1 MKRSDLENLRWKKE
15 KVQLLR
21 SQIAELEEMM
31 ECVRTTKYTDMPKA
45 KGGTIGDDRIAEL
58 IDKKDELKRGYV
70 KEIAGLMETIREADE
85 FIGGLSEREQTM
97 LKLRFYENKT
107 WYEVADIMGYVPL
120 SVFRWWRNIVK
131 LMD

>member
-45 KGGTIGDDRIAEL
+45 KGGTVDRIAEL

-70 KEIAGLMETIREADE
+70 REIAGLMETICEAE
-85 FIGGLSEREQTM
+85 AFIGGLTEQQQTM
-97 LKLRFYENKT
+97 LKLRFFENKT
-107 WYEVADIMGYVPL
+107 WFEVADIMDYEI
-120 SVFRWWRNIVK
+120 STIFRWWRNIVK
-131 LMD
+131 LID

>member
-21 SQIAELEEMM
+21 SQIAELEELM

-45 KGGTIGDDRIAEL
+45 KGGMGDDRVAEL
-58 IDKKDELKRGYV
+58 IDKKDELKRKYV
-70 KEIAGLMETIREADE
+70 KEIAELMETIKEVDE

-107 WYEVADIMGYVPL
+107 WYEVAELMGYNPL
-120 SVFRWWRNIVK
+120 TIFRAWRKIVE

>member
-45 KGGTIGDDRIAEL
+45 KGMMGGDVRIVEL
-58 IDKKDELKRGYV
+58 IDKKDELKHKYV
-70 KEIAGLMETIREADE
+70 AEIAGLMETIREAE
-85 FIGGLSEREQTM
+85 AFVGGLTEQQQTM
-97 LKLRFYENKT
+97 LRLRFFENKT
-107 WYEVADIMGYVPL
+107 WFEVADIMDYEI
-120 SVFRWWRNIVK
+120 STIFRWWRNIVK
-131 LMD
+131 LLD